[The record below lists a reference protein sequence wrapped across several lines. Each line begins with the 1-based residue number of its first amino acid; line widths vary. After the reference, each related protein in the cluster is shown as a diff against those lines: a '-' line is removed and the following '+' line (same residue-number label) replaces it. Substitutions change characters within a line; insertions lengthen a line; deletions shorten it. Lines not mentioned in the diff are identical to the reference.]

1 MDMNDSGNL
10 NGNRLSVKTSHILIK
25 IGMEV
30 QSLCIFRYSWTCA
43 IMTTSVG
50 TPPLPCLKD
59 NTTLV
64 SGARV
69 LHINAADLEALPD
82 VEVTNYLFN
91 LTVMRPGRGFAW
103 TSQVIQIQPR
113 TTLKYVRFVFYEVFY
128 RIFMYG

>member
-1 MDMNDSGNL
+1 
-10 NGNRLSVKTSHILIK
+10 
-25 IGMEV
+25 
-30 QSLCIFRYSWTCA
+30 
-43 IMTTSVG
+43 MTTSVG

-103 TSQVIQIQPR
+103 ASQVIQIQPR
-113 TTLKYVRFVFYEVFY
+113 TTLKYVRLVYCGAFYSNFSCLD
-128 RIFMYG
+128 RNRRQ